1 MRPFRASGRSWSLG
15 VALIAVAALAFA
27 SPGAPLSAVV
37 PQDHAAEPSIPD
49 VVERVVPA
57 VVSIYSTRI
66 SPEHAS
72 EMELPFGRGLRP
84 QQPMEQGLGSGVIVA
99 ADGVILTNNHVV
111 QSADDIRVVL
121 PDRREFKAKVVG
133 TDPRADLAV
142 LRIPAKDLPTLPF
155 GDSSRMRVGETVLA
169 VGNPLGVGQTV
180 SRGIISGKGRANVG
194 VAEFEDFLQTDAAI
208 NPGNSGGA
216 LVNLKGELIG
226 INTAIASRTGG
237 FQGIGFAIP
246 SSMAHEIMALLLKN
260 GKVSR
265 GQLGI
270 MIQELTPMI
279 AKSLEKAPAHGVL
292 VSDVVPKSPAEKAG
306 LQRGDIIVKV
316 EGEAVET
323 PGALRNRVALR
334 GSGTE
339 VKLELWRAGR
349 IRTFTVTLRGDS
361 RDESTA
367 RSGSEDANAED
378 ARGSATGL
386 PGVRVTPAHPGS
398 LNHHGLPEDLKGL
411 LVTAVD
417 ASATMHGLREG
428 DLILEVN
435 RKPVTTVQEM
445 KAAAGDSR
453 DAALL
458 TVRRKEGT
466 IFVAVPKE

>member
-1 MRPFRASGRSWSLG
+1 M
-15 VALIAVAALAFA
+15 AALAFA
-27 SPGAPLSAVV
+27 APGAQLSAVV
-37 PQDHAAEPSIPD
+37 PQDHAADPSIPD

-57 VVSIYSTRI
+57 VVSIYSTRL
-66 SPEHAS
+66 SPEHAP

-121 PDRREFKAKVVG
+121 SDRREFKAKVVG

-142 LRIPAKDLPTLPF
+142 LRIPAKDLLTLPF

-180 SRGIISGKGRANVG
+180 SRGIISAKGRANVG

-260 GKVSR
+260 GRVSR

-279 AKSLEKAPAHGVL
+279 AKSIEKAPAHGVL
-292 VSDVVPKSPAEKAG
+292 LSDVVAKSPAEKAG

-339 VKLELWRAGR
+339 VTLELWREGR
-349 IRTFTVTLRGDS
+349 VRTVTVTLRGDS
-361 RDESTA
+361 RNETA
-367 RSGSEDANAED
+367 RIPSEEANADD

-386 PGVRVTPAHPGS
+386 PGVRVTPAYPGS
-398 LNHHGLPEDLKGL
+398 LSKRGLPEDLKGL
-411 LVTAVD
+411 LVTSVD

-445 KAAAGDSR
+445 KAAAADSR
-453 DAALL
+453 EAVLL
-458 TVRRKEGT
+458 TIRRKEGT